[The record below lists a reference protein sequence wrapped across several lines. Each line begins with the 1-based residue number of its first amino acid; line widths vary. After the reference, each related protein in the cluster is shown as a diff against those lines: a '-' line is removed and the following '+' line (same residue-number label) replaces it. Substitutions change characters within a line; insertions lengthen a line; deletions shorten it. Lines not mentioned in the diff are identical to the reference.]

1 MAPGSVYELFVATID
16 PLLPTSTMLGAVLS
30 IMTPE
35 PCLSVNVYTV
45 VRLSSFFAFIV
56 NARLFVSATVDST
69 S

>member
-1 MAPGSVYELFVATID
+1 MATID

-35 PCLSVNVYTV
+35 PDRLASVNVTV
-45 VRLSSFFAFIV
+45 VKLSSFFAFIV
-56 NARLFVSATVDST
+56 NAILFVSATVDST